1 MSAARGDSQT
11 KTKVEAT
18 NTSFGNTPSYA
29 LTFGLASRPTSTPS
43 VPSDHSQP
51 GGTEDS
57 GEEEEEEEE
66 EEGDPGAA
74 VCILA
79 QGSPHREGMADP
91 AVDPGAAK
99 DVSHSR
105 YDEGMVSA
113 QLFLMPEMVSTS

>member
-66 EEGDPGAA
+66 GDPGAA
-74 VCILA
+74 VCIPA
-79 QGSPHREGMADP
+79 QGSPRREGMADP
-91 AVDPGAAK
+91 AVDPGVAK
-99 DVSHSR
+99 DVSHSC

-113 QLFLMPEMVSTS
+113 QLFLMPEMVSAS